1 MSSEGRGAALADH
14 FPDADAQLH
23 AARLGMWIFL
33 ATEILLFAGIFV
45 GYILFRSLYPVAFR
59 EGSAHLDQT
68 LGTVNTVV
76 LLTSS
81 LTVAIAVSLAR
92 TGRGRLAAA
101 TLGVTILLGAMFL
114 AVKTFEYAH
123 KIEEGALPGRYFRL
137 EHMAPG
143 ANVFFTVYWLSTSL
157 HAIHVTMGLAVLAW
171 MASRCWK
178 QAFSIEYFVPVE
190 NAGLY
195 WHLVD
200 LVWIFLFPLLYL
212 A

>member
-1 MSSEGRGAALADH
+1 MSSDARAAHLADH
-14 FPDADAQLH
+14 FPDAEAQLH

-33 ATEILLFAGIFV
+33 ATEILLFAGIFI
-45 GYILFRSLYPVAFR
+45 GYTFYRSLYPLAFR

-68 LGTVNTVV
+68 LGTVNTLV
-76 LLTSS
+76 LITSS
-81 LTVAIAVSLAR
+81 FTVAIAVSLAR
-92 TGRGRLAAA
+92 AERGRLAAA
-101 TLGVTILLGAMFL
+101 TLGLTILLGAAFL
-114 AVKTFEYAH
+114 AVKAFEYAH
-123 KIEEGALPGRYFRL
+123 KLEEGALPGRYFRL
-137 EHMAPG
+137 DHAAPG

-157 HAIHVTMGLAVLAW
+157 HAIHVTAGLGVLAW
-171 MASRCWK
+171 MAWRCWRTE
-178 QAFSIEYFVPVE
+178 FSSEYFVPIE